1 MSLFITFEG
10 VEGSGKTTQI
20 QRLKK
25 YLTQK
30 GIPCKVTREPGG
42 CPIGEKVR
50 KILLNPDHREMV
62 PLSELLLYEAAR
74 AQHVKEVIEPFLK
87 KGGVVLCD
95 RFSDATIAYQG
106 YGRKIDLKWIERLN
120 HFSSRGIK
128 PDVTFLLDCPSD
140 VGLKRALQRNRTLKQ
155 EKEERFEREKIQF
168 HQRVRKGYLAIAKKE
183 PRRVKVIDTRQGE
196 ENVFEKI
203 RKTVDKLIV
212 RSNLVRGSGVNSS
225 EFKSAF
231 RNPNSA
237 IERTM
242 SFKDVLGHQRP
253 ITLLQ
258 RAIKNEKVVNSYLFL
273 GNEGIGKK
281 SVALQFAKALNCLEG
296 EAERGDA
303 CDHCS
308 SCKKI
313 DQRSSS

>member
-1 MSLFITFEG
+1 LSLFITFEG

-106 YGRKIDLKWIERLN
+106 YGRKIDLRWIERLN

-140 VGLKRALQRNRTLKQ
+140 VGLKRALKRNRTLKQ
-155 EKEERFEREKIQF
+155 EKEERFEKEKIQF
-168 HQRVRKGYLAIAKKE
+168 HQRVRKGYLTLAKKE
-183 PRRVKVIDTRQGE
+183 PHRVKVVDTRQGKD
-196 ENVFEKI
+196 NVFNKI
-203 RKTVDKLIV
+203 LKTVDKLIV
-212 RSNLVRGSGVNSS
+212 RSNLVRGS
-225 EFKSAF
+225 E
-231 RNPNSA
+231 
-237 IERTM
+237 
-242 SFKDVLGHQRP
+242 
-253 ITLLQ
+253 
-258 RAIKNEKVVNSYLFL
+258 
-273 GNEGIGKK
+273 
-281 SVALQFAKALNCLEG
+281 
-296 EAERGDA
+296 
-303 CDHCS
+303 
-308 SCKKI
+308 
-313 DQRSSS
+313 